1 MPQTK
6 TNTQFINNLVMAI
19 TGSDLASYDKDFQA
33 KLITNCL
40 KVFTDYIGKYIGEKY
55 GEMDSLRIRSALKYP
70 GNVFNKF
77 PDLKTKYDEAYHS
90 FLSNLPNQ

>member
-1 MPQTK
+1 MPQTN
-6 TNTQFINNLVMAI
+6 TNTQFVNNLVTAI
-19 TGSDLASYDKDFQA
+19 TGSDLYSYDKDFQP

-40 KVFTDYIGKYIGEKY
+40 KAFTDYIGKYIGEKY

-70 GNVFNKF
+70 GDIFQKF

-90 FLSNLPNQ
+90 FLVNLQNK